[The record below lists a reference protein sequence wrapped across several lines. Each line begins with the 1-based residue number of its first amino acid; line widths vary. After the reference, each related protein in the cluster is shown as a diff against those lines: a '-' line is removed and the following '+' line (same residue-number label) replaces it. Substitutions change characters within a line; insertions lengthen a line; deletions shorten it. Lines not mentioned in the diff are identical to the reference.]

1 MGVSA
6 QRKKFPLTIQSHL
19 SLIGIKACRV
29 LNLVSLHCAL
39 ETENVQVHRD
49 FNERASKKEIILNI
63 KREVRFADQ
72 PEVPNQPMGKTENF
86 IKPSVPIATHPVIKD
101 KEHLIEMYPGCFD
114 GTIEYFEDYT
124 NHITLDP
131 NVKPIIHELSTG
143 VPVDLGPRRFWTPS
157 PYPLVDM
164 DSPVQIY

>member
-1 MGVSA
+1 M
-6 QRKKFPLTIQSHL
+6 
-19 SLIGIKACRV
+19 GIKACRA

-39 ETENVQVHRD
+39 ETKNVQVHRD
-49 FNERASKKEIILNI
+49 FNEGASKKEIILNM
-63 KREVRFADQ
+63 KRKVRFADQ
-72 PEVPNQPMGKTENF
+72 PEVPNQPLGKTENF

-101 KEHLIEMYPGCFD
+101 KEHLIEMYLGCFD
-114 GTIEYFEDYT
+114 GTIECYEDYT

-143 VPVDLGPRRFWTPS
+143 VPVDLAPRRFWTPS
-157 PYPLVDM
+157 PNPLVDM